1 MLYGALGRDRDC
13 AFFKEQDMDITE
25 GLRSVVAGNDL
36 TEEEAKDCMDIIMS
50 GGATPAQI
58 GAFLTALRMKGE
70 TIEEITGCVRTMRE
84 KVLKVEIDA
93 VDDVIDTCGT
103 GGDKSG
109 TINISTISALVAAGA
124 GVKVAKHGNR
134 SVSSSCGSADLLE
147 SLGVNINLT
156 PEQVAECIHKA
167 GIGFMFAPGF
177 HAAMKHAIGPRREM
191 KIRTIFNVLGPLT
204 NPAGVKRQL
213 MGVFAQNLV
222 EPIANVLKKLGSEE
236 AMVVHG
242 DGNLDEISISGSTSI
257 ARLSKG
263 TVTTE
268 EISPEDFGLEKA
280 SLEDI
285 QGEDAET
292 NKDITL
298 GILAGDVQGPKRDVA
313 LLNSAASLVVAG
325 RTDTFE
331 EGLSVAR
338 ESIDSGSAGKALE
351 TLIEVSQSFS

>member
-1 MLYGALGRDRDC
+1 
-13 AFFKEQDMDITE
+13 
-25 GLRSVVAGNDL
+25 
-36 TEEEAKDCMDIIMS
+36 
-50 GGATPAQI
+50 
-58 GAFLTALRMKGE
+58 
-70 TIEEITGCVRTMRE
+70 
-84 KVLKVEIDA
+84 
-93 VDDVIDTCGT
+93 
-103 GGDKSG
+103 
-109 TINISTISALVAAGA
+109 
-124 GVKVAKHGNR
+124 
-134 SVSSSCGSADLLE
+134 
-147 SLGVNINLT
+147 
-156 PEQVAECIHKA
+156 
-167 GIGFMFAPGF
+167 
-177 HAAMKHAIGPRREM
+177 
-191 KIRTIFNVLGPLT
+191 
-204 NPAGVKRQL
+204 
-213 MGVFAQNLV
+213 
-222 EPIANVLKKLGSEE
+222 VLKKLGSEE